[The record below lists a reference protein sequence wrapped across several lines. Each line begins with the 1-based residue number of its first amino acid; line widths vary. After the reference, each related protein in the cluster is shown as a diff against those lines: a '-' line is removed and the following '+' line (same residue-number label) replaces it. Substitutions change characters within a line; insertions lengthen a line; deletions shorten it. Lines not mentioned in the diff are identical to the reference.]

1 MYLITFIRRNSTD
14 HISSATP
21 PGLAVLESP
30 PFLNGEIG
38 RRIGKRLQ
46 CYLHIRTTLTCNSSL
61 IALQNHEKI
70 AGWFKS
76 TVTQVLSAEEK
87 NKEYRYNAATF
98 LVSYL
103 LGSPIQEFDLEPN
116 R

>member
-1 MYLITFIRRNSTD
+1 M
-14 HISSATP
+14 
-21 PGLAVLESP
+21 
-30 PFLNGEIG
+30 
-38 RRIGKRLQ
+38 
-46 CYLHIRTTLTCNSSL
+46 
-61 IALQNHEKI
+61 KI

>member
-1 MYLITFIRRNSTD
+1 MYLITPLLRNSTD
-14 HISSATP
+14 HISSNTP

-38 RRIGKRLQ
+38 RRIGKQLESYFHLRILS
-46 CYLHIRTTLTCNSSL
+46 TCNTLL
-61 IALQNHEKI
+61 IALHNYEKI